1 MAQLERSRAELAIAH
16 LIFDYER
23 RMAELGINFAEVA
36 RRMGV
41 SRARV
46 SGLMN
51 GRQNPTIGTLMRIAE
66 VMDCYLRIE
75 LAPLEMPASE
85 SSFAERRQA
94 AGVKTPSQQL
104 KSPVLRVSARSK
116 KRHRAH
122 RFRNAD

>member
-36 RRMGV
+36 RRLGV

-75 LAPLEMPASE
+75 LAPLELPVRE

-94 AGVKTPSQQL
+94 AGVQMPGQQR

-116 KRHRAH
+116 KKHRARH
-122 RFRNAD
+122 FRITD